1 VKLLF
6 GILLVAL
13 LPASSASAQD
23 FANIHLDRVAAGY
36 LYTEGPAWS
45 PMGYLIFSDVPNNK
59 LLQFMPGRPASVFRE
74 TSNGATGNRFDA
86 QGRLY
91 TCESH
96 ARRVTRTDKKG
107 KVEVLA
113 DGWEGKRFNA
123 PNDLALRR
131 EGDVYFTD
139 PAFGNQQDAREL
151 DFFGV
156 FHISRKGELEV
167 IAKPKGRPNG
177 IALAPDGRTLYVSNS
192 DEKNVRAYDL
202 DKNGA
207 PSNERTLISGME
219 GVPDGICVD
228 EKGNLY
234 VAANQIQVYSPE
246 GKLLGTVPTEETPSN
261 CTFGDPDLGSL
272 YITARTSVYRARLD
286 AKGIS
291 Y

>member
-1 VKLLF
+1 VRLF
-6 GILLVAL
+6 FLILVLACG
-13 LPASSASAQD
+13 AAAQD
-23 FANIHLDRVAAGY
+23 FANIRIDKVATGY
-36 LYTEGPAWS
+36 VFAEGPAWS
-45 PMGYLIFSDVPNNK
+45 PMGFLIFSDIPNNK
-59 LLQFMPGRPASVFRE
+59 LLQFTPGEPASVFRE
-74 TSNGATGNRFDA
+74 NSNGANGNRFDA

-96 ARRVTRTDKKG
+96 SRRVTRTDKKG

-113 DGWEGKRFNA
+113 ERWQGKRLNA
-123 PNDLALRR
+123 PNDLAIRK

-139 PAFGNQQDAREL
+139 PAFGNQQDTREL

-156 FHISRKGELEV
+156 YHISRKGELEV

-192 DEKNVRAYDL
+192 DERNVRAYDL
-202 DKNGA
+202 DKSGTA
-207 PSNERTLISGME
+207 SNERTLIAGID
-219 GVPDGICVD
+219 GVPDGICID
-228 EKGNLY
+228 EKGDLY
-234 VAANQIQVYSPE
+234 VAANQMQVYSPE
-246 GKLLGTVPTEETPSN
+246 GKSIGVVATEETPSN

-286 AKGIS
+286 VKGIS

>member
-1 VKLLF
+1 MKLLF
-6 GILLVAL
+6 PIFLAVC
-13 LPASSASAQD
+13 SAAAQD
-23 FANIHLDRVAAGY
+23 FADIRIEKVATGY
-36 LYTEGPAWS
+36 AFAEGPAWS
-45 PMGYLIFSDVPNNK
+45 PMGFLIFADVPNNK
-59 LLQFMPGRPASVFRE
+59 LMQFMPGQPASVFRDN
-74 TSNGATGNRFDA
+74 SNGAIGNRFDA

-113 DGWEGKRFNA
+113 ERWQGKRLNA
-123 PNDLALRR
+123 PNDLAVRK

-156 FHISRKGELEV
+156 YHITRKGELEA

-202 DKNGA
+202 DRNGA
-207 PSNERTLISGME
+207 ASNERILVSGIE

-228 EKGNLY
+228 EKSNLY
-234 VAANQIQVYSPE
+234 VAAAQLMVYSPD
-246 GKLLGTVPTEETPSN
+246 GKPLGAVQTEQTPSN

-272 YITARTSVYRARLD
+272 YITARSSVYRVRLD
-286 AKGIS
+286 VKGIS

>member
-1 VKLLF
+1 VRLF
-6 GILLVAL
+6 FLILLLAG
-13 LPASSASAQD
+13 SAAAQD
-23 FANIHLDRVAAGY
+23 FSNIRIDKVATGY
-36 LYTEGPAWS
+36 AFAEGPAWS
-45 PMGYLIFSDVPNNK
+45 PMGFLVFSDIPNNK
-59 LLQFMPGRPASVFRE
+59 LLQFTPGQAASIFRE
-74 TSNGATGNRFDA
+74 NSSGATGNRFDA

-96 ARRVTRTDKKG
+96 SRRVTRTDKKG

-113 DGWEGKRFNA
+113 ERWLGKRLNA
-123 PNDLALRR
+123 PNDLTIRK

-167 IAKPKGRPNG
+167 VAKPKGRPNG

-192 DEKNVRAYDL
+192 DERNVRAYDL
-202 DKNGA
+202 DKSGA
-207 PSNERTLISGME
+207 ASNERVLISGIA

-234 VAANQIQVYSPE
+234 VAANQILVFSAD
-246 GKLLGTVPTEETPSN
+246 GKTIGMVPTEETPSN
-261 CTFGDPDLGSL
+261 CTFGDPDFGSL

-286 AKGIS
+286 VKGIS

>member
-1 VKLLF
+1 MRLF
-6 GILLVAL
+6 FAILLLAG
-13 LPASSASAQD
+13 SAAAQN
-23 FANIHLDRVAAGY
+23 FANIRIEKVATGY
-36 LYTEGPAWS
+36 AFVEGPAWS

-59 LLQFMPGRPASVFRE
+59 LMQFMAGAVASVFRE
-74 TSNGATGNRFDA
+74 NSNGAAGNRFDA

-91 TCESH
+91 TCETH

-113 DGWEGKRFNA
+113 ERWQGKRLNA
-123 PNDLALRR
+123 PNDLVVRK

-156 FHISRKGELEV
+156 YHISRKGELEV

-177 IALAPDGRTLYVSNS
+177 IALAPDGRTLYVGNS
-192 DEKNVRAYDL
+192 DERNVRAYDL
-202 DKNGA
+202 SKNGEA
-207 PSNERTLISGME
+207 SNERILLSGIE
-219 GVPDGICVD
+219 GVPGGICVD

-234 VAANQIQVYSPE
+234 VAANQIEVFSPD
-246 GKLLGTVPTEETPSN
+246 GKPLGKIATEETPSN
-261 CTFGDPDLGSL
+261 CAFGDPDLGSL

-286 AKGIS
+286 VKGIP

>member
-1 VKLLF
+1 ML
-6 GILLVAL
+6 
-13 LPASSASAQD
+13 ASSGAAQD
-23 FANIHLDRVAAGY
+23 FAAIEIQKVATGY
-36 LYTEGPAWS
+36 AFAEGPAWS
-45 PMGYLIFSDVPNNK
+45 PMGFLVFSDIPNNK
-59 LLQFMPGRPASVFRE
+59 LMQFTPGELASVYRE
-74 TSNGATGNRFDA
+74 NSSGATGNRFDA

-96 ARRVTRTDKKG
+96 SRRVTRTDKKG

-113 DGWEGKRFNA
+113 ERWQGKRLNA
-123 PNDLALRR
+123 PNDLAIRK

-139 PAFGNQQDAREL
+139 PAFGNQQDTREL
-151 DFFGV
+151 DFYGI

-202 DKNGA
+202 DKNGGA
-207 PSNERTLISGME
+207 SNERTLISGIE
-219 GVPDGICVD
+219 GVPDGVCVD

-234 VAANQIQVYSPE
+234 VAANQIHVYSPQ
-246 GKLLGTVPTEETPSN
+246 GNPLGNIHTDETPSN
-261 CTFGDPDLGSL
+261 CAFGDPDLGSL
-272 YITARTSVYRARLD
+272 YITARTSVFRARLD
-286 AKGIS
+286 VKGIA

>member
-1 VKLLF
+1 MRLFFALVLLA
-6 GILLVAL
+6 G
-13 LPASSASAQD
+13 STGAQD
-23 FANIHLDRVAAGY
+23 FANIKIDKVATGY
-36 LYTEGPAWS
+36 AFAEGPAWS
-45 PMGYLIFSDVPNNK
+45 PLGFLIFSDVPNNK
-59 LLQFMPGRPASVFRE
+59 LLRFMEGAPASVFRE
-74 TSNGATGNRFDA
+74 NSNGAMGNRFDA

-96 ARRVTRTDKKG
+96 TRRVTRTDKKG

-113 DGWEGKRFNA
+113 ERWQSKRFNA
-123 PNDLALRR
+123 PNDLAVRK

-139 PAFGNQQDAREL
+139 PAFGNQQDTREL

-156 FHISRKGELEV
+156 YHISRKGELEA

-207 PSNERTLISGME
+207 ASNERTLVAGIE

-228 EKGNLY
+228 EKGDLY
-234 VAANQIQVYSPE
+234 VAANQVEVYSPE
-246 GKLLGTVPTEETPSN
+246 GKPMGTVRTEETPSN
-261 CTFGDPDLGSL
+261 CTFGDPDLKSL

-286 AKGIS
+286 VKGIS

>member
-1 VKLLF
+1 LLA
-6 GILLVAL
+6 GSIA
-13 LPASSASAQD
+13 AQD
-23 FANIHLDRVAAGY
+23 FDNIRIDRVAAGY
-36 LYTEGPAWS
+36 AFAEGPAWS
-45 PMGYLIFSDVPNNK
+45 PMGFLIFGDVPNNK
-59 LLQFMPGRPASVFRE
+59 LLQFMAGQAASVFRE
-74 TSNGATGNRFDA
+74 NSNGATGNRFDT

-91 TCESH
+91 SCESH
-96 ARRVTRTDKKG
+96 TRRVTRTDKKG

-113 DGWEGKRFNA
+113 DRWQGQRFNA
-123 PNDLALRR
+123 PNDLAIRK

-139 PAFGNQQDAREL
+139 PAFGNQQDTREL

-156 FHISRKGELEV
+156 YHISRKGELEV

-192 DEKNVRAYDL
+192 DERNVRAYDL
-202 DKNGA
+202 DKSGSA
-207 PSNERTLISGME
+207 SNERTLISGIE
-219 GVPDGICVD
+219 GVPDGVCID

-246 GKLLGTVPTEETPSN
+246 GKRIGMVPTEETPSN
-261 CTFGDPDLGSL
+261 CAFGDPDLASL

-286 AKGIS
+286 VKGIS